1 MVTSSVP
8 VPYPSCFLP
17 RFPTTRTSTSGDT
30 RYPYRNRNQTRN
42 PRSLKLRGLLRPVL
56 RLSET
61 SIDDR
66 VTRGRVDYNIFMN
79 QTLKDA
85 VSSQVPLEVY
95 LRSSGYEPD
104 AEYVD
109 GKIEERP
116 MGEFDHAAWQL
127 AIIKWF
133 LRNEE
138 QWNIDVLPE
147 LRVQTAPTRFR
158 VPDVTVLDRS
168 LPVEQIITHPPIA
181 VFEVLSPE
189 DTLSRLKRK
198 LEDYRTMGIPH
209 IWVIDPEDG
218 SFSRYEDSQLNR
230 RELFSDPSRGI
241 NFDMSVIKGLLTR
254 TSRA

>member
-1 MVTSSVP
+1 MAQKTYALKAIAFSLLSLRA
-8 VPYPSCFLP
+8 F
-17 RFPTTRTSTSGDT
+17 RSGSAMRV
-30 RYPYRNRNQTRN
+30 RYGFALGWDFRKALT
-42 PRSLKLRGLLRPVL
+42 
-56 RLSET
+56 
-61 SIDDR
+61 
-66 VTRGRVDYNIFMN
+66 
-79 QTLKDA
+79 
-85 VSSQVPLEVY
+85 QVPLEVY
-95 LRSSGYEPD
+95 LRSSEYEPD

-109 GKIEERP
+109 GTIEERP

-133 LRNEE
+133 LRHEE
-138 QWNIDVLPE
+138 EWNIDVLPE
-147 LRVQTAPTRFR
+147 LRVQAAPTRFR

-189 DTLSRLKRK
+189 DTISRLKRK

-230 RELFSDPSRGI
+230 RECFSDPARGI
-241 NFDMSVIKGLLTR
+241 IFDMNVIKDLLTR
-254 TSRA
+254 TSRS